1 MVLADVAVSNAV
13 ILTVAGVII
22 ILLIVI
28 KVLGKGL
35 KWIIWLI
42 IAGVIAYLLISSG
55 VLRK

>member
-1 MVLADVAVSNAV
+1 MVPTDLAVSNAV
-13 ILTVAGVII
+13 IWAVAGAI

-28 KVLGKGL
+28 KVLCKGL

-55 VLRK
+55 VLHR

>member
-1 MVLADVAVSNAV
+1 MELAELAVSNAV
-13 ILTVAGVII
+13 ILAVAGAI

-28 KVLGKGL
+28 KVLCKGL

-55 VLRK
+55 VLHT

>member
-1 MVLADVAVSNAV
+1 MVPAELAVSKAV
-13 ILTVAGVII
+13 ILAVAGAI

-28 KVLGKGL
+28 KVLCKGL

-42 IAGVIAYLLISSG
+42 IAGVIAYLLIHSG

>member
-1 MVLADVAVSNAV
+1 MVPAELAVSNAV
-13 ILTVAGVII
+13 ILAVAGAI

-42 IAGVIAYLLISSG
+42 IAGIIAYLLISSG
-55 VLRK
+55 VLRT

>member
-1 MVLADVAVSNAV
+1 MVPAEPAVSNAV
-13 ILTVAGVII
+13 ILAVAGAI

-28 KVLGKGL
+28 KALCKGL

-55 VLRK
+55 VFRR

>member
-1 MVLADVAVSNAV
+1 MVLADLAVSNAT
-13 ILTVAGVII
+13 IWTVAGAI

-28 KVLGKGL
+28 KVLCTGL

-55 VLRK
+55 VLHT

>member
-1 MVLADVAVSNAV
+1 MVFADLAVSNTV
-13 ILTVAGVII
+13 ILTVAGAI

-28 KVLGKGL
+28 KVLCKGL

-55 VLRK
+55 VLHT